1 MKIATKYHGELEVNR
16 EEVIT
21 FSKGIPGFLEEKKFT
36 LLPLNDE
43 DVFFL
48 LQSLKTPDL
57 AFVIADPFAFYK
69 EYDFNLASHYMTE
82 LDITSEKNVMVYAFV
97 TIIDPFLESTINL
110 QAPLILN
117 REQKR
122 GRQIILT
129 GTDYKTKH
137 PLFRKMMK

>member
-1 MKIATKYHGELEVNR
+1 MKIATKYYGEIEVNR

-21 FSKGIPGFLEEKKFT
+21 FSKGIPGFLEEEKFT

-57 AFVIADPFAFYK
+57 AFMITDPFAFYK

-97 TIIDPFLESTINL
+97 TMRDPFLESTINL

-137 PLFRKMMK
+137 PLFQKRMK